1 MLCPESSAKAVL
13 ACWSFLRGG
22 RGAYEERKGPPRRPP
37 SGGLFYGA
45 QQLFLVFSEVRHV
58 EVARGLQPVLAGLH
72 RKRQFEPPESRSPSG
87 FLEGLKGG

>member
-1 MLCPESSAKAVL
+1 MLCPEASAKAVL

-22 RGAYEERKGPPRRPP
+22 RGAYEERKGSP

-45 QQLFLVFSEVRHV
+45 QQLFLVFGEVRHV

-87 FLEGLKGG
+87 FWRG